1 MRTILWAPCTLLN
14 LKTRRPKER
23 PTTISTMAKVA
34 GKDVNISLPIADY
47 PTMLFFPRLGP
58 PGILARRPRDHADMR
73 GMWIYQ
79 LNLNPLNLAKYGIQN
94 MASAVM
100 DTTRLSQMFA
110 KIAHSYAVACLG
122 LDSFTPMLLDHILR
136 PEGYPWHFVGGGTDA
151 PSASGAL
158 HEIGYEEIDASG
170 TRYIIVRLR
179 LFAYLGAPEYVIV
192 TGRID
197 SNAHSA

>member
-1 MRTILWAPCTLLN
+1 
-14 LKTRRPKER
+14 
-23 PTTISTMAKVA
+23 MA
-34 GKDVNISLPIADY
+34 NPPY
-47 PTMLFFPRLGP
+47 GP
-58 PGILARRPRDHADMR
+58 
-73 GMWIYQ
+73 
-79 LNLNPLNLAKYGIQN
+79 
-94 MASAVM
+94 
-100 DTTRLSQMFA
+100 
-110 KIAHSYAVACLG
+110 
-122 LDSFTPMLLDHILR
+122 
-136 PEGYPWHFVGGGTDA
+136 DA